1 MSEVEKN
8 YQLLREVHKE
18 LRDMIYLKDDDDM
31 PSIAWEEEYAFL
43 ERLKEHYSEKISELS
58 WIELEETLRPI
69 REEERTA
76 RIERENSGKN
86 TYQQQHLKEQQKKNI
101 IERNKERRESSRRNT
116 RVQKKNVLKEIQEKE
131 DVQT

>member
-18 LRDMIYLKDDDDM
+18 LRDMIYFKDDDM
-31 PSIAWEEEYAFL
+31 PSIDWEEEYAFL
-43 ERLKEHYSEKISELS
+43 KRLKEHYSEKISELS

>member
-1 MSEVEKN
+1 MIQHHQWS
-8 YQLLREVHKE
+8 LTE
-18 LRDMIYLKDDDDM
+18 LDNMIPFERVIYIEMLQQW
-31 PSIAWEEEYAFL
+31 IAEEN
-43 ERLKEHYSEKISELS
+43 
-58 WIELEETLRPI
+58 
-69 REEERTA
+69 A

>member
-1 MSEVEKN
+1 MSEIEKN

-18 LRDMIYLKDDDDM
+18 LRDMIYLKEGDI
-31 PSIAWEEEYAFL
+31 PSKSWEEKYDFL
-43 ERLKEHYSEKISELS
+43 ERLKEHYSGRISELK
-58 WIELEETLRPI
+58 WTELEEVLRPI
-69 REEERTA
+69 REEERNE
-76 RIERENSGKN
+76 RIKKESSGKN

>member
-1 MSEVEKN
+1 MSEIEKN

-18 LRDMIYLKDDDDM
+18 LRDMIHLKDDDM

-43 ERLKEHYSEKISELS
+43 KRLKEHYSEKISELS

>member
-18 LRDMIYLKDDDDM
+18 LRDMIYIKDDDM

-43 ERLKEHYSEKISELS
+43 KRLKEHYSEKISELS

>member
-1 MSEVEKN
+1 MSEVERN

-18 LRDMIYLKDDDDM
+18 LRDMIYLKEGDI
-31 PSIAWEEEYAFL
+31 PSKSWEEKYDFL
-43 ERLKEHYSEKISELS
+43 ERLKEHYSGKISELK
-58 WIELEETLRPI
+58 WLELEGILKPI
-69 REEERTA
+69 RDEERNE
-76 RIERENSGKN
+76 RIKKENSGKN

>member
-18 LRDMIYLKDDDDM
+18 LRDMIYLKEGDI
-31 PSIAWEEEYAFL
+31 PSKSWEEKYDFL
-43 ERLKEHYSEKISELS
+43 ERLKEHYSGKISELK
-58 WIELEETLRPI
+58 WLELEGILKPI
-69 REEERTA
+69 RDEERNE
-76 RIERENSGKN
+76 RIKKENSGKN

>member
-18 LRDMIYLKDDDDM
+18 LRDMIHLKDDDM

-58 WIELEETLRPI
+58 GIELEETLRPI
-69 REEERTA
+69 REQE
-76 RIERENSGKN
+76 RIERIKKENSGRN

-101 IERNKERRESSRRNT
+101 TERNKERRESNRRNVK
-116 RVQKKNVLKEIQEKE
+116 VQKKNVLKEIQEKE
-131 DVQT
+131 DIQS

>member
-43 ERLKEHYSEKISELS
+43 ERLKEHYSEKISELN

-101 IERNKERRESSRRNT
+101 IERNKERRESNRRNVK
-116 RVQKKNVLKEIQEKE
+116 VQKKNVLKEIQEKE
-131 DVQT
+131 DIQT

>member
-18 LRDMIYLKDDDDM
+18 LRDMIYFKDDDM

-43 ERLKEHYSEKISELS
+43 KRLKEHYSEKISELS